1 MVYVRFWRRSRILP
15 HVFLNV
21 SKRSVSF
28 SFISRFITMTL
39 GRYGIRLTSGLK
51 GTGLS
56 FTELIRR
63 NKK

>member
-1 MVYVRFWRRSRILP
+1 MP

-21 SKRSVSF
+21 SKRGVSF
-28 SFISRFITMTL
+28 SFLSRFITMTL
-39 GRYGIRLTSGLK
+39 GKYGLRLTSGLK

>member
-1 MVYVRFWRRSRILP
+1 MSAFGGDSVFC
-15 HVFLNV
+15 HMFFLNV